1 MNKCIST
8 QRGIASLLII
18 LIHCR
23 FPGLLGGISVAVAR
37 AAVFYFFIISGFFT
51 FRADERAFY
60 RALKRQ
66 TLKIVKITGIA
77 FILGITWRIILAVFG
92 KSGSLAMLVREWI
105 NPDSLINILVFQK
118 DIILGPYWFLISL
131 LLCYPA
137 IYFIRK
143 TKAFVLSEWLM
154 ILLLLMNVFLSEI
167 INIENIIYYRNF
179 WLSAFPFFLIGYL
192 FHKRIEKITTR
203 ERKTAVWGM
212 YIGVAL
218 TVVEYFILGNRLI
231 YVGSVVL
238 ALSAL
243 LYAVD
248 FPDKEIKF
256 LSTIGEKYSL
266 IIYIIHW
273 YFIDIYAI
281 VLRYL
286 NLQENYFIQ
295 CMMPL
300 IIIISSVTFGIIW
313 TKIIRA
319 IDVKLI
325 KSEK

>member
-1 MNKCIST
+1 
-8 QRGIASLLII
+8 
-18 LIHCR
+18 
-23 FPGLLGGISVAVAR
+23 
-37 AAVFYFFIISGFFT
+37 
-51 FRADERAFY
+51 
-60 RALKRQ
+60 
-66 TLKIVKITGIA
+66 
-77 FILGITWRIILAVFG
+77 
-92 KSGSLAMLVREWI
+92 
-105 NPDSLINILVFQK
+105 
-118 DIILGPYWFLISL
+118 
-131 LLCYPA
+131 
-137 IYFIRK
+137 
-143 TKAFVLSEWLM
+143 M

-192 FHKRIEKITTR
+192 FHKRIEKITTS

-238 ALSAL
+238 ALAAL
-243 LYAVD
+243 FYAVD
-248 FPDKEIKF
+248 FPEKEIKF

-281 VLRYL
+281 VLKYL

-300 IIIISSVTFGIIW
+300 IVIISSVSFGIIW
-313 TKIIRA
+313 QKIIRT

>member
-105 NPDSLINILVFQK
+105 NLDSLINILVFQK

-273 YFIDIYAI
+273 YFIDIYAV